1 VDDCEFYVK
10 GWRHQKDRRTFKI
23 KWSRTNEY
31 GEKEV
36 ALEKPRR
43 AGDMTIEPVEPIMHR
58 RTAQLYDH
66 LIGRG
71 QQAVRCCPSEGG
83 DVVWIDLGSLRHTFP
98 NDNNHTQVEQ
108 AMKQTL
114 EGYRFKCPVKYLRTT
129 DNGLTFWA
137 NTDDINM
144 NEKFRGCDDPSELK
158 KRSFADRSEW
168 LRAQM
173 ARSNQANGELRV
185 NVHRDNVLPES
196 VDFICGQGLE
206 MLHHTLKVIFINE
219 TSRYD
224 DAGGITKGW
233 IELLKSKIFTELPI
247 FTYDDVADVY
257 RIDPNSL
264 PKLRE
269 QAKQAEQALQDSTE
283 SVNRGS
289 SRRMN
294 SHFQILHFVGRLMGK
309 VLMEGERFP
318 IALSPVIYKGLLQQT
333 LRFDD
338 LHEINKDMYDRLAA
352 MRDDTHYFENH
363 PEFEDM
369 LVFAGEIDGKE
380 IALKHNGLNIVVN
393 DENMMGYVEKMF
405 EFQVR
410 KQFKDELT
418 NLLCGFWEVVHPHLI
433 QSFSWSELQ
442 ILLCGVMELDLD
454 DWRANTKYKSGY
466 SENDQVIKWFWEIL
480 QDMTPDERVLILQ
493 FVTGSQSV
501 PASGFAGL
509 ADTHGLFCINK
520 VKYGTKA
527 QGGVSMPIAHTC
539 FNIVDLPEFTDK
551 QTMEKM
557 LVLAR
562 DLGMQNEFIKE

>member
-1 VDDCEFYVK
+1 
-10 GWRHQKDRRTFKI
+10 
-23 KWSRTNEY
+23 
-31 GEKEV
+31 
-36 ALEKPRR
+36 
-43 AGDMTIEPVEPIMHR
+43 
-58 RTAQLYDH
+58 
-66 LIGRG
+66 
-71 QQAVRCCPSEGG
+71 
-83 DVVWIDLGSLRHTFP
+83 
-98 NDNNHTQVEQ
+98 
-108 AMKQTL
+108 
-114 EGYRFKCPVKYLRTT
+114 
-129 DNGLTFWA
+129 
-137 NTDDINM
+137 
-144 NEKFRGCDDPSELK
+144 
-158 KRSFADRSEW
+158 
-168 LRAQM
+168 
-173 ARSNQANGELRV
+173 
-185 NVHRDNVLPES
+185 
-196 VDFICGQGLE
+196 
-206 MLHHTLKVIFINE
+206 
-219 TSRYD
+219 
-224 DAGGITKGW
+224 
-233 IELLKSKIFTELPI
+233 
-247 FTYDDVADVY
+247 
-257 RIDPNSL
+257 
-264 PKLRE
+264 
-269 QAKQAEQALQDSTE
+269 
-283 SVNRGS
+283 
-289 SRRMN
+289 MN

-509 ADTHGLFCINK
+509 ADTHGALLYVYRRTELPGLQVYFAS
-520 VKYGTKA
+520 TKSSMA
-527 QGGVSMPIAHTC
+527 PRHKAGFPCQSHTHASTSWTSLNSLTSRQWRRCWFWQGISGCRMSLSKSSFRMTFIAST
-539 FNIVDLPEFTDK
+539 T
-551 QTMEKM
+551 
-557 LVLAR
+557 
-562 DLGMQNEFIKE
+562 